1 MTKSYILAVA
11 LMLTVLTFF
20 SVAPCIASEKATPEE
35 VYELI
40 LKAMPVLEE
49 LGEEGLAAFND
60 PKGEFFYKDTYVI
73 VIDCAKMVMAAHPN
87 NKFIGIDLKNHM
99 DKNPDPAKRK
109 NPNVECCE
117 VSKNPNGGWT
127 EYYWEKL
134 GETTPKRKIG
144 FTIKVPGTD
153 YILVAGIYDDVTSI
167 DELNAQL
174 D

>member
-1 MTKSYILAVA
+1 MIKKIQLATTILLAFMAICQVI
-11 LMLTVLTFF
+11 
-20 SVAPCIASEKATPEE
+20 PCLASEKASPEE

-49 LGEEGLAAFND
+49 LGEEGLAAFDEPN
-60 PKGEFFYKDTYVI
+60 GEFFYKDTYVL

-87 NKFIGIDLKNHM
+87 NKLIGMDLKNSM

-134 GETTPKRKIG
+134 GEDMPKRKIG